1 MSLKSE
7 HSSHPT
13 TGIKQV
19 DQITL
24 GQGPE
29 KSEDEG
35 ARVGGGRRRAAV
47 RRAIESA
54 AAAVLD
60 DGGGCGACVVVDAVV
75 GGDDVAGVVAVPL
88 HPLLHA
94 AALRRAAVVVPAR
107 TYVCMHNYISISID
121 PVNIPFRFYFF
132 FVAFLLVAFMFWEF
146 ILTIFQVNIWV
157 YLGFGLLLT
166 AFLPYFL
173 HLNPSSKIS
182 TSDLVLNP
190 ILPSLFSPPPPS
202 HHLLMDEMKSP

>member
-107 TYVCMHNYISISID
+107 EHMGVPWIWATLDSLLAILPPFESIVQD
-121 PVNIPFRFYFF
+121 
-132 FVAFLLVAFMFWEF
+132 
-146 ILTIFQVNIWV
+146 
-157 YLGFGLLLT
+157 
-166 AFLPYFL
+166 L
-173 HLNPSSKIS
+173 HL
-182 TSDLVLNP
+182 
-190 ILPSLFSPPPPS
+190 
-202 HHLLMDEMKSP
+202 